1 MMTVSVPPDVQE
13 TLRRALRAAGSNECG
28 GILMAEHI
36 GPDHFT
42 VRQLTVQGG
51 GRFASFVRGTRSA
64 FRALSE
70 YFRQSGHDYTRF
82 NYLGEWHSHP
92 SFSVQPSSTDHRS
105 MLDIVTNARVGANFV
120 VLLIFKLVDRERLEG
135 SAHTYLPDGTIA
147 QSTLFLEGSP

>member
-36 GPDHFT
+36 GQDHFM

-64 FRALSE
+64 FRALSA

-92 SFSVQPSSTDHRS
+92 SFSVQPSETDHRS
-105 MLDIVTNARVGANFV
+105 MLDIVTNAKVGANFV
-120 VLLIFKLVDRERLEG
+120 VLLIFKLVDRETLEG
-135 SAHTYLPDGTIA
+135 SAHTYLPDGTISP
-147 QSTLFLEGSP
+147 STLVLEDLT